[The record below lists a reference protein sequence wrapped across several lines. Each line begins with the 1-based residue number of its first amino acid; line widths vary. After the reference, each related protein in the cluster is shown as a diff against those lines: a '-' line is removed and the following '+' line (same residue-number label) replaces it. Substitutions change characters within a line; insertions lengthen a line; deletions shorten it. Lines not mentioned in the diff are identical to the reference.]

1 MEIVINK
8 CFGGFGL
15 SLKAQKRY
23 LELKGL
29 PCYFYKQTKYNFKD
43 DINEYCIYN
52 NSDEDMFV
60 YTFTKYLG
68 DKLDIEKLPS
78 EEYKKYIFYCENI
91 ERTDPILIQVV
102 KELKDE
108 ANGDG
113 ARLMIIEIPDGIKY
127 EIDDYDGQESIREV
141 HKRWS

>member
-1 MEIVINK
+1 MKIVINK

-43 DINEYCIYN
+43 GINEYCIYN
-52 NSDEDMFV
+52 DSDNDMFA

-68 DKLDIEKLPS
+68 DKVDIEKLPD
-78 EEYKKYIFYCENI
+78 EEYKKYNFYYGDI
-91 ERTDPILIQVV
+91 ERNDPILIQVV

-108 ANGDG
+108 ASGDCS
-113 ARLMIIEIPDGIKY
+113 RLRIIEIPDDVEW
-127 EIDDYDGQESIREV
+127 EIDEYDGQESIHEIHRS
-141 HKRWS
+141 WG